1 MTHSLTADL
10 RAMRGAF
17 TLNAQFTAPG
27 DGVTA
32 LFGPSGAGKSLT
44 LSLIAGLKR
53 SDRAV
58 VTLGGRTLTETP
70 AHARGIGVV
79 FQDARLF
86 PHLNVRQNLAY
97 AQQRAPRQLLPLE
110 DIAAR
115 FDIGAL
121 LDRPV
126 RNLSGGE
133 KSRVALARA
142 LLSAPDFLLLDEP
155 FAALDGARRAAF
167 LETLREM
174 HTTFALPML
183 VVTHQIDD
191 VAALATHVVALQ
203 NGAVVAQGA
212 LADATATPAF
222 QSLLA
227 RRDAGAALPATAL
240 RRSGEGAGGH
250 AWLRADQV
258 LLASEAPRAL
268 SARNVFEGVVDKV
281 DAEADGA
288 RLVHTRTNHGPVLAR
303 VTEEAVRELS
313 LAPSTPVWVIA
324 KAHAL

>member
-1 MTHSLTADL
+1 MTGALTVDARL
-10 RAMRGAF
+10 TRGAF
-17 TLNAQFTAPG
+17 VLNAQFVAPS

-53 SDRAV
+53 AEAGSVTLADRA
-58 VTLGGRTLTETP
+58 LSDAP
-70 AHARGIGVV
+70 AHARGVGVV

-86 PHLNVRQNLAY
+86 PHLNVRQNLAF
-97 AQQRAPRQLLPLE
+97 AQKRAPRTLLTLE
-110 DIAAR
+110 DAAAR
-115 FDIGAL
+115 FDIAAL
-121 LDRPV
+121 LERPV

-167 LETLREM
+167 LAALRAI
-174 HTTFALPML
+174 HTAFALPML

-191 VAALATHVVALQ
+191 VAALASHVVAMKA
-203 NGAVVAQGA
+203 GAVVAQGP
-212 LADATATPAF
+212 LAETAATPAF
-222 QSLLA
+222 QALLA
-227 RRDAGAALPATAL
+227 RRDAGAALPASAL
-240 RRSGEGAGGH
+240 RRGGEGGGA
-250 AWLRADQV
+250 AWLRADHV

-268 SARNVFEGVVDKV
+268 SARNVFEGAI
-281 DAEADGA
+281 DAIEVEPDGA
-288 RLVHTRTNHGPVLAR
+288 RLVRTRTPHGAVLAR
-303 VTEEAVRELS
+303 VTEDAVRDLA
-313 LAPSTPVWVIA
+313 LAPGKPVWVIA